1 VIPSPI
7 HHWPDPDPTKLK
19 PSSRMSGPDQGEL
32 AAVSS
37 AVESDAGDYGS
48 TLAELLKSL
57 QSALG
62 SDWWLVDTVSGNL
75 TGGSNL
81 PDDRLPAHWLALC
94 GEVARRGKV
103 EFIGDEE
110 PLLGLAVPIPDVPI
124 RGGSESRHVAVGLF
138 LSTDALADRAAA
150 DRRAMA
156 QFERSFGWQP
166 ADAERW
172 LAEQIPWS
180 PDRLLAVV
188 DLVLSQFAGL
198 RRIELLTDEAA
209 RTSAHLTDLY
219 EEISLW
225 HRLTRH
231 LRISENE
238 EELGRT
244 ALEWLSAAVPAESL
258 VLQLL
263 SESDSSGQQLCSS
276 PVFLARGSYFIEE
289 KTFNSLIGTLGLDRA
304 VQTIIVNPPGSATRL
319 HHYPDL
325 RQLIVVPLAVGEH
338 LIGWLAAMNHRK
350 GEEFGSPEASL
361 LASVAALLGIHAGN
375 LALYRQQAEMLQGI
389 VRALT
394 SAIDAK
400 DPYTCGHSD
409 RVARIAVA
417 LADEMGCE
425 RKQLETL
432 YLAGLLHDIGKIGID
447 DSVLRKPGKLS
458 DAEYEHIKMHPEI
471 GYRILHDLKQLG
483 EVLPVVRHHHEA
495 WNGRGYP
502 SGLAGEEIPQMAR
515 IVAVADAFDAMSSD
529 RPYRKGMSD
538 NRLDEILRDGAGLQW
553 DASVVDAFFR
563 IREKIRKICG
573 RETEMEFTSEE
584 LCRLT

>member
-1 VIPSPI
+1 
-7 HHWPDPDPTKLK
+7 
-19 PSSRMSGPDQGEL
+19 MSAPDQGDL

-37 AVESDAGDYGS
+37 AVESDAGACDS
-48 TLAELLKSL
+48 ALAELLNSL
-57 QSALG
+57 QGALG
-62 SDWWLVDTVSGNL
+62 AAWWLVDTVSASV
-75 TGGSNL
+75 TGGPNL
-81 PDDRLPAHWLALC
+81 PADRLPAHWLALC
-94 GEVARRGKV
+94 GEVARRGKT
-103 EFIGDEE
+103 EFIGDDE
-110 PLLGLAVPIPDVPI
+110 PLLGLAVPISDIPN
-124 RGGSESRHVAVGLF
+124 RGDGESRHVAVGLF
-138 LSTDALADRAAA
+138 LSTAALADRAAA

-156 QFERSFGWQP
+156 QFAHTFGWQT

-172 LAEQIPWS
+172 LAEQMPWS
-180 PDRLLAVV
+180 PERLLAVAE
-188 DLVLSQFAGL
+188 LVLSRFAGSRRVDAL
-198 RRIELLTDEAA
+198 RGEAA
-209 RTSAHLTDLY
+209 RMSAHLTDLY

-238 EELGRT
+238 EELGCT
-244 ALEWLSAAVPAESL
+244 ALEWLSAAVPAETL
-258 VLQLL
+258 VLQLIRGT
-263 SESDSSGQQLCSS
+263 DSQGQKLCSS
-276 PVFLARGSYFIEE
+276 PVFLSRGSYFIEE
-289 KTFNSLIGTLGLDRA
+289 QSFDRVIETLGLDRE
-304 VQTIIVNPPGSATRL
+304 VQTVIVNPPGSAARL
-319 HHYPDL
+319 RDFADL
-325 RQLIVVPLAVGEH
+325 RQLIIVPLAVGEN
-338 LIGWLAAMNHRK
+338 LIGWLAAMNHRE

-409 RVARIAVA
+409 RVAQIAVA
-417 LADEMGCE
+417 LAGELGFD

-432 YLAGLLHDIGKIGID
+432 YLSGLLHDIGKIGID

-458 DAEYEHIKMHPEI
+458 DAEYEHIKLHPEI
-471 GYRILHDLKQLG
+471 GYRILRDLKQLG

-495 WNGRGYP
+495 WNGHGYP
-502 SGLAGEEIPQMAR
+502 FGLAGDEIPQMAR

-538 NRLDEILRDGAGLQW
+538 QRLDGILRDGAGQQW

-573 RETEMEFTSEE
+573 RDGNAEFSSEE

>member
-1 VIPSPI
+1 
-7 HHWPDPDPTKLK
+7 
-19 PSSRMSGPDQGEL
+19 MSAPDQGAL
-32 AAVSS
+32 AAVSPS
-37 AVESDAGDYGS
+37 VEADAGACDS
-48 TLAELLKSL
+48 ALAELLKSL
-57 QSALG
+57 QTALG
-62 SDWWLVDTVSGNL
+62 SDWWLVDTVSGNV
-75 TGGSNL
+75 TGGPNL
-81 PDDRLPAHWLALC
+81 PAERLPAHWLALC
-94 GEVARRGKV
+94 GKVARRGKI

-110 PLLGLAVPIPDVPI
+110 PLLGLAVPISDIPNLSN
-124 RGGSESRHVAVGLF
+124 GESRHIAVGLF
-138 LSTDALADRAAA
+138 LSTAAMADRAAA

-156 QFERSFGWQP
+156 QFAHSFGWQA

-172 LAEQIPWS
+172 LAEQMPWS
-180 PDRLLAVV
+180 PERLLAVAE
-188 DLVLSQFAGL
+188 LVLSRFAGH
-198 RRIELLTDEAA
+198 RRIEALSGEAA
-209 RTSAHLTDLY
+209 RMSAHLTDLY

-244 ALEWLSAAVPAESL
+244 ALEWLSAAVPAETL

-263 SESDSSGQQLCSS
+263 RDTDSNGQQLCSS
-276 PVFLARGSYFIEE
+276 PVFLSRGSYFIEE
-289 KTFNSLIGTLGLDRA
+289 GSFDRLIETLGLDRE
-304 VQTIIVNPPGSATRL
+304 VQTVIVNPPGSATRL
-319 HHYPDL
+319 RDFADL
-325 RQLIVVPLAVGEH
+325 RQLIIVPLAVGEN
-338 LIGWLAAMNHRK
+338 LIGWLAAMNHRE

-375 LALYRQQAEMLQGI
+375 MSLYRQQAEMLQGI

-409 RVARIAVA
+409 RVAQIAVA
-417 LADEMGCE
+417 LAGELGFD

-432 YLAGLLHDIGKIGID
+432 YLSGLLHDIGKIGID

-458 DAEYEHIKMHPEI
+458 DAEYEHIKLHPEI
-471 GYRILHDLKQLG
+471 GYRILRDLKQLG
-483 EVLPVVRHHHEA
+483 DVLPVVRHHHEA
-495 WNGRGYP
+495 WNGHGYP
-502 SGLAGEEIPQMAR
+502 FGLAGDEIPQMAR

-538 NRLDEILRDGAGLQW
+538 QRLDEILRDGAGQQW

-563 IREKIRKICG
+563 IREKIQKICG
-573 RETEMEFTSEE
+573 REGESEFSTEE